1 MSRRK
6 LAKWVVLVV
15 PLIVLAAL
23 PWIQKS
29 EARPVPSQPPASSA
43 VPSAPDEVIV
53 GLFLNQIYEISLKEN
68 YLTVDFY
75 LWFRWKNPEAKPYA
89 TFAIVDGRIES
100 KGEAVLKDMP
110 DGSKYAYLR
119 VVAKITKFWD
129 IRDYPLDSHTID
141 IVIEE
146 EDQEDHL
153 VKYSADAVNSALSP
167 NITVPGWTVS
177 KKTVQAGLGT
187 YKSNFG
193 DLTLGSAA
201 ETRYGRLTMT
211 LDFRRDSRTF
221 FLKVFFSLWIAAMI
235 AFLTFFIK
243 VTDVDPRFGL
253 GVGALF
259 ASVASQYVV
268 SANLPE
274 TSLVTLADKI
284 HAVAFAFI
292 FVVILQSTIS
302 LWLFENEREAASKK
316 LDKVFGVICPILYVA
331 INLVLL
337 GLA

>member
-6 LAKWVVLVV
+6 LVKWGILVV
-15 PLIVLAAL
+15 PLLVLAAL
-23 PWIQKS
+23 PWFERA
-29 EARPVPSQPPASSA
+29 EARSESPAPPEPSPTTI
-43 VPSAPDEVIV
+43 APEEVVV
-53 GLFLNQIYEISLKEN
+53 GVFLNQIYEISLKEN
-68 YLTVDFY
+68 FLTLDFY
-75 LWFRWKNPEAKPYA
+75 LWFRWKTPELKPYSS
-89 TFAIVDGRIES
+89 FAIVDGRIES

-119 VVAKITKFWD
+119 VVAKVTKFWD
-129 IRDYPLDSHTID
+129 IRDYPLDNHTID
-141 IVIEE
+141 LIIEE
-146 EDQEDHL
+146 EDQEDHAIQ
-153 VKYSADAVNSALSP
+153 YAVDQQNSELSP
-167 NITVPGWTVS
+167 NITVPGWKVS
-177 KKTVQAGLGT
+177 KKSVTAGLGT

-193 DLTLGSAA
+193 DLTLGSHA
-201 ETRYGRLTMT
+201 ESRYGRVTLT
-211 LDFRRDSRTF
+211 LDFQRDSRTF
-221 FLKVFFSLWIAAMI
+221 FVKVFFSLWIAAMI
-235 AFLTFFIK
+235 SFLTFFIK

-259 ASVASQYVV
+259 AAVASQYVV

-284 HAVAFAFI
+284 HGVAFAFI

-316 LDKVFGVICPILYVA
+316 LDKIFGVICPILYVA